1 MRLLLATAVLAFAG
15 CAGLPA
21 PDTLQIA
28 GESYPVQWTQPP
40 GEARV
45 LLLLEH
51 GWARRCS
58 QLRGTARRLADAGA
72 LVLCVDA
79 PMAGGNSAL
88 ADAFAGWLVGGTEG
102 LRDPQGRAVPARVVA
117 GGHSAGGAFAAR
129 VGAKLDALAPDR
141 LAGVLLLDPVATPAF
156 AADLR
161 RAARG
166 RPVLALMAQAQ
177 GCNAQLNALPALR
190 EAEAE
195 VVVAGP
201 GSTHLDA
208 EGEDGDAIGRAA
220 CGTPQPAQVEALRA
234 RAAGWLREVVAQ
246 APSR

>member
-1 MRLLLATAVLAFAG
+1 MRLLPATAVLAFAG

-28 GESYPVQWTQPP
+28 GESYPVQWTPPP

-45 LLLLEH
+45 LLLMEH
-51 GWARRCS
+51 GWARRCN
-58 QLRGTARRLADAGA
+58 QLRSTARRLADAGA
-72 LVLCVDA
+72 LVLCIDA
-79 PMAGGNSAL
+79 PMAGGNPAL
-88 ADAFAGWLVGGTEG
+88 ADAFAGWLTGG
-102 LRDPQGRAVPARVVA
+102 LRDPQGRAVPARVVV

-129 VGAKLDALAPDR
+129 VGAKLDALAPER
-141 LAGVLLLDPVATPAF
+141 LAGALLLDPVATPAF

-166 RPVLALMAQAQ
+166 RPVLALMAEAQ
-177 GCNAQLNALPALR
+177 DCNAQLNALPALR
-190 EAEAE
+190 EAGAE

-246 APSR
+246 ARSR